1 MATMKTVL
9 TAIVLAVLGAS
20 VLGGA
25 TQAPHKPSPEPLVIK
40 STYGADLYQ
49 FYCSSCHGVTARGG
63 VARSQHL
70 PAPDLTALA
79 RQNAGIFPRE
89 RVRAS
94 ITHGP
99 GASGASAHRAA
110 DMPVW
115 GAVFLGLDKHDT
127 ITAIRIENLVNY
139 LASLQDREGGQ

>member
-1 MATMKTVL
+1 MTAMKSVL
-9 TAIVLAVLGAS
+9 TAIPLAVLGAA
-20 VLGGA
+20 VLGA
-25 TQAPHKPSPEPLVIK
+25 AQDPRQPSQPPLVIK

-63 VARSQHL
+63 PARSAQHL

-79 RQNAGIFPRE
+79 RHNAEVFPRE

-94 ITHGP
+94 ITFGA
-99 GASGASAHRAA
+99 GASGQSAHGTA

-115 GAVFLGLDKHDT
+115 GAVFLGLDKNDT
-127 ITAIRIENLVNY
+127 VTAIRIENLVNY
-139 LASLQDREGGQ
+139 LASLQEREKSQ

>member
-1 MATMKTVL
+1 MAAMKPVL
-9 TAIVLAVLGAS
+9 TAFVLAVLAAVG
-20 VLGGA
+20 LGGA
-25 TQAPHKPSPEPLVIK
+25 AQDPHQPSSASLVIK
-40 STYGADLYQ
+40 STYGGDLYQ

-63 VARSQHL
+63 TPSVHQP

-79 RQNAGIFPRE
+79 RQNAGVFPRA

-94 ITHGP
+94 ITFAPGVSTDSTHGT
-99 GASGASAHRAA
+99 A

-115 GAVFLGLDKHDT
+115 GAIFLGLDKNET

-139 LASLQDREGGQ
+139 LASLQEREKGQ